1 MQFPYLDGEKQRSTS
16 TVIDAA
22 STSCEIDADSRV
34 SAELQEIAKA
44 LK

>member
-16 TVIDAA
+16 TVADAA
-22 STSCEIDADSRV
+22 STSFEIDADSRV
-34 SAELQEIAKA
+34 SAELQGIAKA